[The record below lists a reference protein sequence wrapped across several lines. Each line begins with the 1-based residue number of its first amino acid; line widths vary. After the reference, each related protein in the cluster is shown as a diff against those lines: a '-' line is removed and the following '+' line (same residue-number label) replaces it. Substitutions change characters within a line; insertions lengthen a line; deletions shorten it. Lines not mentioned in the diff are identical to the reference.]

1 MMEKE
6 ALLQFKSVFYLF
18 LDCSVWKL
26 VTFVS
31 GGDSL
36 LGRNKEFDTAL
47 VLHRAIEVFGEY
59 GYEGTSLQELLS
71 HLGIARQSLYDTY
84 GTKRDLFLSAV
95 KTYLEGKNAAVME
108 RLEAPGSVKEAIR
121 EIFHEGVNVLK
132 DPERAKAC
140 FIINSAIEQIPHDP
154 ELARYFEGQSKQL
167 EDAFYQA
174 LLRAKDQ
181 GELTG
186 EDNDISALAR
196 YLNQS
201 RLSLTFVAKVT
212 ADMGRLQDHVDV
224 SLSVLD

>member
-1 MMEKE
+1 M
-6 ALLQFKSVFYLF
+6 
-18 LDCSVWKL
+18 
-26 VTFVS
+26 
-31 GGDSL
+31 
-36 LGRNKEFDTAL
+36 GRNKEFDTAL

-59 GYEGTSLQELLS
+59 GYEGTSLQDLLS

-95 KTYLEGKNAAVME
+95 KTYLEGKNTAVME

-121 EIFHEGVNVLK
+121 NIFQEGVNALR

-140 FIINSAIEQIPHDP
+140 YIINSAIEQIPHDP
-154 ELARYFEGQSKQL
+154 ELARYFDRQSKQL
-167 EDAFYQA
+167 EEAFYQA

-181 GELTG
+181 GELNG
-186 EDNDISALAR
+186 EDTDISALAR

-212 ADMGRLQDHVDV
+212 ADMDRLQDHVDV

>member
-1 MMEKE
+1 M
-6 ALLQFKSVFYLF
+6 
-18 LDCSVWKL
+18 
-26 VTFVS
+26 
-31 GGDSL
+31 
-36 LGRNKEFDTAL
+36 GRNKEFDTAL

-59 GYEGTSLQELLS
+59 GYEGTSLQDLLS

-95 KTYLEGKNAAVME
+95 KSYLEGKNAAVME

-121 EIFHEGVNVLK
+121 DIFQEGVNALR
-132 DPERAKAC
+132 DPDRAKAC
-140 FIINSAIEQIPHDP
+140 YIINSAIEQIPHDP
-154 ELARYFEGQSKQL
+154 ELARYFERQSKQL

-181 GELTG
+181 GELNG
-186 EDNDISALAR
+186 EDHDISALAR

-212 ADMGRLQDHVDV
+212 ADMDRLQDHVDV

>member
-1 MMEKE
+1 MTGVQTY
-6 ALLQFKSVFYLF
+6 ALPIYF
-18 LDCSVWKL
+18 
-26 VTFVS
+26 
-31 GGDSL
+31 

-59 GYEGTSLQELLS
+59 GYEGTSLQDLLS

-95 KTYLEGKNAAVME
+95 KSYLEGKNAAVME

-121 EIFHEGVNVLK
+121 DIFQEGVNALR

-140 FIINSAIEQIPHDP
+140 YIINSAIEQIPHDP
-154 ELARYFEGQSKQL
+154 ELARYFERQSKQL
-167 EDAFYQA
+167 EDAFYHG

-181 GELTG
+181 GELNG
-186 EDNDISALAR
+186 EDTDISALAR

-201 RLSLTFVAKVT
+201 RLSLTFIAKVT
-212 ADMGRLQDHVDV
+212 ADMDRLQDHVDV